1 MGELV
6 NEPGLGDSMLEVAQ
20 GERESRL
27 ASPNFAQYEKENRL
41 GEPGPGGSVL

>member
-20 GERESRL
+20 GEIESRL
-27 ASPNFAQYEKENRL
+27 ANPNWGAQYERENRL
-41 GEPGPGGSVL
+41 G

>member
-6 NEPGLGDSMLEVAQ
+6 NEPGLGGDSMLEVAQ

-27 ASPNFAQYEKENRL
+27 ASPNWGAQYERENRL
-41 GEPGPGGSVL
+41 G